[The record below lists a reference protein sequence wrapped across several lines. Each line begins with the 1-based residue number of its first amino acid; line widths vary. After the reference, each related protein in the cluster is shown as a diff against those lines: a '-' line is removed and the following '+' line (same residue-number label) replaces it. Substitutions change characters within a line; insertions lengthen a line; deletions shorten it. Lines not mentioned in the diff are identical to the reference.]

1 MVNTYLPEKIYLTVY
16 KFEVSDNNPI
26 FKLKMSHFFSNLVLD
41 QENISN
47 YFYFMIILLVS
58 IFLRIPV
65 IYCNIFINILH
76 IICISISVQ

>member
-1 MVNTYLPEKIYLTVY
+1 MMVNTYLPEKIYLTVY

-47 YFYFMIILLVS
+47 YF
-58 IFLRIPV
+58 
-65 IYCNIFINILH
+65 
-76 IICISISVQ
+76 